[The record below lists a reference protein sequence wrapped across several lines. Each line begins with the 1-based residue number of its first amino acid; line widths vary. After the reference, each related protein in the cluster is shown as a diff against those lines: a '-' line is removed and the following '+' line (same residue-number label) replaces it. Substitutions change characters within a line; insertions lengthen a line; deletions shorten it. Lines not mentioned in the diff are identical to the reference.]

1 MKVTERSLSTIYPY
15 DNNPRHNTQAIA
27 AVAASL
33 KEFGWQQP
41 LVIDT
46 KGVIIVGHTRY
57 LAAKS
62 LGWTTAPVH
71 VADKLTPA
79 QITAYRLADNRVG
92 EISTWDSDKLFEEL
106 SLIVEE
112 GFDLEGL
119 GFTAEELGTVEI
131 QAKNDLRYLEDF
143 EVMPKPKPKW
153 ILISAE
159 EDQCAAILSA
169 VNAMKLPSV
178 KMEYSGEASSH
189 EYNKG
194 LSHKKT

>member
-1 MKVTERSLSTIYPY
+1 MKVTTRKLSSLKPY
-15 DNNPRHNTQAIA
+15 ENNPRHNQQAIK
-27 AVAASL
+27 AVATSL

-41 LVIDT
+41 IVVDT
-46 KGVIIVGHTRY
+46 DGVIIVGHTRF
-57 LAAKS
+57 LAAVS
-62 LGWTTAPVH
+62 LGWTEGEVT

-79 QITAYRLADNRVG
+79 QVAAYRLADNRVG
-92 EISTWDSDKLFEEL
+92 EIATWDEEKLFEEL
-106 SLIVEE
+106 NSLADE

-119 GFTAEELGTVEI
+119 GFTAEEMGEVTI
-131 QAKNDLRYLEDF
+131 QAKKDLRYLEDF
-143 EVMPKPKPKW
+143 EVMPKPKPKF

-194 LSHKKT
+194 MKEKSK